1 MKKKTVSNVKSDIAN
16 AASAAAGAAAGVV
29 AGAAFSPEQ
38 ASAQTAHPEA
48 HPHHFSPRPEPVTE
62 PAPEPMPR
70 NVPAPEPDV
79 NAAQSEPTSDDIEV
93 IGYDRIAADDGSIR
107 DVAVVSAG
115 GNEIAFIDV
124 DLDGEADFIMCDAN
138 QNQVID
144 DGELVDVQGEGI
156 SMQPLQD
163 AAGFDPLFAQNDLPA
178 YVNDADVDSFMA

>member
-1 MKKKTVSNVKSDIAN
+1 
-16 AASAAAGAAAGVV
+16 
-29 AGAAFSPEQ
+29 
-38 ASAQTAHPEA
+38 
-48 HPHHFSPRPEPVTE
+48 
-62 PAPEPMPR
+62 MPR

-163 AAGFDPLFAQNDLPA
+163 AAGFDPLFAQNDLPD